1 MFLRSKVTILVL
13 LALFLGLVITAY
25 NIWQLAELQRQH
37 FDESARARGGVG
49 GAGTGLTYALY
60 AKHPD
65 SGFVRDSYWMAVTNL
80 RTRKLSPAIGNSIAS
95 PHKLCMFRIF
105 ETCLE
110 CSWKSW
116 LHQSGHEHHPSLGC
130 SVGARLPVQ
139 EDQREDAC
147 HQTRSKSEQVPWVWL
162 HH

>member
-37 FDESARARGGVG
+37 YDESARARGGGG

-65 SGFVRDSYWMAVTNL
+65 SGFVKDSYWMAVPNL
-80 RTRKLSPAIGNSIAS
+80 RT
-95 PHKLCMFRIF
+95 
-105 ETCLE
+105 
-110 CSWKSW
+110 
-116 LHQSGHEHHPSLGC
+116 HQ
-130 SVGARLPVQ
+130 Q
-139 EDQREDAC
+139 
-147 HQTRSKSEQVPWVWL
+147 
-162 HH
+162 